1 MKRQTAMAL
10 AAVFAM
16 SIAGT
21 ALAAPA
27 NPFVDVPAKHW
38 AYDSINKL
46 AQAGV
51 ISGYGDGTYQG
62 DKTLTRYEVAT
73 IVAKAMA
80 NSDKAD
86 AASQK
91 EIEALKA
98 EFGTELNNLGVRV
111 DNLEKNTSKVKFTG
125 EVRERYDYQDN
136 IENTDKSDNTSK
148 TRLRLNLES
157 QIADDV
163 TFHGRYEAESE
174 FGNGTESASKLTQ
187 AYITG
192 KTIGLDYSFGRQ
204 PIWLGQGLIADIE
217 GNCDG
222 LLVSGGKDV
231 KVTAGAFKIS
241 ELPYYMPDWLSS
253 YSYYD
258 VSANYRVANI
268 DAKVTD
274 NLHVSLSYLKDEDA
288 YYYKTISAGLK
299 YTGIKNFTISG
310 EYGQN
315 ESEWAKITQNIISG
329 DDKAKAW
336 MAKIQYAG
344 AKKDKVGS
352 IGAWVGYRNA
362 DYGFDTLELTTLD
375 SARQSGTNYN
385 SYYDTSFGNLGNVKG
400 AEFGVEYTIFRNG
413 IFTLQYNDLELKYDF
428 GYVNKD
434 KKNFFAQLE
443 YSF

>member
-10 AAVFAM
+10 AAVFTM
-16 SIAGT
+16 SVAGI

-38 AYDSINKL
+38 AYDSIDKL

-51 ISGYGDGTYQG
+51 ISGYGDGTFQG

-86 AASQK
+86 AASKK

-98 EFGTELNNLGVRV
+98 EFGEELDKLGVRV
-111 DNLEKNTSKVKFTG
+111 DNLEKNASKVKFTG
-125 EVRERYDYQDN
+125 EVRERY
-136 IENTDKSDNTSK
+136 K
-148 TRLRLNLES
+148 
-157 QIADDV
+157 
-163 TFHGRYEAESE
+163 AESE
-174 FGNGTESASKLTQ
+174 WGTSANSKLVQ

-192 KTIGLDYSFGRQ
+192 KASGLDYSLGRQ
-204 PIWLGQGLIADIE
+204 PIWLGQGLLADIE

-222 LLVSGGKDV
+222 LLVSGGKDI
-231 KVTAGAFKIS
+231 KVAVGAFKTTGTNYYYIDDIS
-241 ELPYYMPDWLSS
+241 G
-253 YSYYD
+253 
-258 VSANYRVANI
+258 NFQTANI
-268 DAKVTD
+268 DAKVND
-274 NLHVSLSYLKDEDA
+274 NLHVSLSYLKMDDDF
-288 YYYKTISAGLK
+288 YGISAYKSTSVGLN
-299 YTGIKNFTISG
+299 YTGIKNFTVSG

-315 ESEWAKITQNIISG
+315 DSDGAKGWNGVTGTG
-329 DDKAKAW
+329 DKPKAW

-352 IGAWVGYRNA
+352 FGAWVGYRNA
-362 DYGFDTLELTTLD
+362 DSGFDLFEFTTLD
-375 SARQSGTNYN
+375 SARRTNTDSG
-385 SYYDTSFGNLGNVKG
+385 YYEYMFGELDNVKG
-400 AEFGVEYTIFRNG
+400 AEFGIEYTVFRNG
-413 IFTLQYNDLELKYDF
+413 IFTLQYNDLELKDDY
-428 GYVNKD
+428 GWSGIEKD

>member
-16 SIAGT
+16 SVAGT

-27 NPFVDVPAKHW
+27 NPFVDVPANHW

-51 ISGYGDGTYQG
+51 ISGYGDGTFKG

-80 NSDKAD
+80 NSEKAD
-86 AASQK
+86 AASKK

-111 DNLEKNTSKVKFTG
+111 DNLEKNASKVKFTG
-125 EVRERYDYQDN
+125 EVRTRYNDQDN
-136 IENTDKSDNTSK
+136 VQTPYVNGKSGNNST
-148 TRLRLNLES
+148 TRFRLNMEAPID
-157 QIADDV
+157 QNV
-163 TFHGRYEAESE
+163 TFHGRYEAEGE
-174 FGNGTESASKLTQ
+174 WGTSATSNLTQ

-192 KTIGLDYSFGRQ
+192 KASGLDYSFGRQ
-204 PIWLGQGLIADIE
+204 PIWLGQGLLADIE

-231 KVTAGAFKIS
+231 KVTVGAFKTS
-241 ELPYYMPDWLSS
+241 GTNYYW
-253 YSYYD
+253 YD
-258 VSANYRVANI
+258 EDISANFQVANI

-274 NLHVSLSYLKDEDA
+274 NLHVSLSYLKMDDDYYGKSA
-288 YYYKTISAGLK
+288 YKSTSVGLN
-299 YTGIKNFTISG
+299 YTGIKNFTVSG

-315 ESEWAKITQNIISG
+315 DSDVTKDWYSSDGE
-329 DDKAKAW
+329 KAKAW

-344 AKKDKVGS
+344 AQKDKIGS
-352 IGAWVGYRNA
+352 FGAWIGYRKA
-362 DYGFDTLELTTLD
+362 DLGFDLCQFTTLD
-375 SARQSGTNYN
+375 SGSQKDWY
-385 SYYDTSFGNLGNVKG
+385 FGNLDNVKG
-400 AEFGVEYTIFRNG
+400 AEFGVEYTVFRNG
-413 IFTLQYNDLELKYDF
+413 IFTFQYNDLEAKDSWYKD
-428 GYVNKD
+428 KD

>member
-1 MKRQTAMAL
+1 MKRQKAMAL

-16 SIAGT
+16 SVAGT

-46 AQAGV
+46 AQAGI

-62 DKTLTRYEVAT
+62 DKILTRYEVAT

-80 NSDKAD
+80 NSDKTD

-98 EFGTELNNLGVRV
+98 EFGVELNNLGVRV
-111 DNLEKNTSKVKFTG
+111 DNLEKNASKVKFTG

-136 IENTDKSDNTSK
+136 TKFFTWNKDQSENTSK
-148 TRLRLNLES
+148 TRLRLNMES
-157 QIADDV
+157 QIADDI

-174 FGNGTESASKLTQ
+174 FGDGIENASKLTQ

-192 KTIGLDYSFGRQ
+192 KAIGLDYNFGRQ

-231 KVTAGAFKIS
+231 KITVGAFKTTQPS
-241 ELPYYMPDWLSS
+241 YWLS
-253 YSYYD
+253 D
-258 VSANYRVANI
+258 QSANYTAANI

-274 NLHVSLSYLKDEDA
+274 NLHVSLSYLKDEDS
-288 YYYKTISAGLK
+288 YIYKSTSAGLK
-299 YTGIKNFTISG
+299 YTGIKNFTIIG

-315 ESEWAKITQNIISG
+315 KAEKIKDWSG
-329 DDKAKAW
+329 FDTAKAW
-336 MAKIQYAG
+336 MAKLQYAG

-352 IGAWVGYRNA
+352 FGAWVGYRNA
-362 DYGFDTLELTTLD
+362 DNNFDVCELTTLD
-375 SARQSGTNYN
+375 SGRQTVEEF
-385 SYYDTSFGNLGNVKG
+385 FGNLDNVKG
-400 AEFGVEYTIFRNG
+400 AEFGVEYTVFRNG
-413 IFTLQYNDLELKYDF
+413 ILTVQYNDLELKDTVWYLSD
-428 GYVNKD
+428 D

>member
-10 AAVFAM
+10 AAVFTM
-16 SIAGT
+16 SVAGI

-38 AYDSINKL
+38 AYDSIDKL

-51 ISGYGDGTYQG
+51 ISGYGDGTFQG

-86 AASQK
+86 AASKK

-98 EFGTELNNLGVRV
+98 EFGEELDKLGVRV
-111 DNLEKNTSKVKFTG
+111 DNLEKNASKVKFTG
-125 EVRERYDYQDN
+125 EVRERYNYQDN
-136 IENTDKSDNTSK
+136 VTYLDNKSDNISK
-148 TRLRLNLES
+148 TRLRLNMES

-174 FGNGTESASKLTQ
+174 WGTSANSKLVQ

-192 KTIGLDYSFGRQ
+192 KASGLDYSLGRQ
-204 PIWLGQGLIADIE
+204 PIWLGQGLLADIE

-222 LLVSGGKDV
+222 LLVSGGKDI
-231 KVTAGAFKIS
+231 KVAVGAFKTTGTNYYYIDDIS
-241 ELPYYMPDWLSS
+241 G
-253 YSYYD
+253 
-258 VSANYRVANI
+258 NFQTANI
-268 DAKVTD
+268 DAKVND
-274 NLHVSLSYLKDEDA
+274 NLHVSLSYLKMDDDF
-288 YYYKTISAGLK
+288 YGISAYKSTSVGLN
-299 YTGIKNFTISG
+299 YTGIKNFTVSG

-315 ESEWAKITQNIISG
+315 DSDGAKGWNGVTGTG
-329 DDKAKAW
+329 DKPKAW

-352 IGAWVGYRNA
+352 FGAWVGYRNA
-362 DYGFDTLELTTLD
+362 DSGFDLFEFTTLD
-375 SARQSGTNYN
+375 SARRTNTDSG
-385 SYYDTSFGNLGNVKG
+385 YYEYMFGELDNVKG
-400 AEFGVEYTIFRNG
+400 AEFGIEYTVFRNG
-413 IFTLQYNDLELKYDF
+413 IFTLQYNDLELKDDY
-428 GYVNKD
+428 GWSGIEKD

>member
-16 SIAGT
+16 SVAGT

-51 ISGYGDGTYQG
+51 ISGYGDGTFQG

-111 DNLEKNTSKVKFTG
+111 DNLEKNASNVKFTG
-125 EVRERYDYQDN
+125 EIRERYNYQDN
-136 IENTDKSDNTSK
+136 VNNTNKSDNTS
-148 TRLRLNLES
+148 TNRLRLNMES

-174 FGNGTESASKLTQ
+174 WGTSANSKLVQ

-192 KTIGLDYSFGRQ
+192 KASGLDYSLGRQ
-204 PIWLGQGLIADIE
+204 PIWLGQGMLADIE

-231 KVTAGAFKIS
+231 KVTVGAFKTTQTIDFS
-241 ELPYYMPDWLSS
+241 LK
-253 YSYYD
+253 D
-258 VSANYRVANI
+258 VSANYYAVNI
-268 DAKVTD
+268 DAKVAD
-274 NLHVSLSYLKDEDA
+274 NLHISLSYLKDEDSTL
-288 YYYKTISAGLK
+288 YKSTSAGFN
-299 YTGIKNFTISG
+299 YTGIKNFAVTG
-310 EYGQN
+310 EYGKN
-315 ESEWAKITQNIISG
+315 SFKENAP
-329 DDKAKAW
+329 KAW
-336 MAKIQYAG
+336 MAKLKYAG
-344 AKKDKVGS
+344 AKNDKVGS
-352 IGAWVGYRNA
+352 HGLWVGYRDA
-362 DYGFDTLELTTLD
+362 DMDFDLCQLTTID
-375 SARQSGTNYN
+375 SARTVSE
-385 SYYDTSFGNLGNVKG
+385 YYFGDLENVKG
-400 AEFGVEYTIFRNG
+400 AEFGVEYTVFRNG
-413 IFTLQYNDLELKYDF
+413 IFTFQYNDLELKDIYH
-428 GYVNKD
+428 GKYKD